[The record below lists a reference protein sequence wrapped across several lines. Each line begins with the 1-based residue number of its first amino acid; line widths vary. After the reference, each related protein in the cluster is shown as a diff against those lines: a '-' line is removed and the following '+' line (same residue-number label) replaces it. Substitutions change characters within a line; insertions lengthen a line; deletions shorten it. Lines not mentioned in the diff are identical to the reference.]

1 MALKIRRSFRRTFIK
16 VAAIFLAVFAVVT
29 ACLYIWFVNNS
40 KELLIELVKERS
52 AGKLKIELSDV
63 DLDIFSNEVK
73 IHKAV
78 IISANNVNAPITYR
92 VSFRKITLH
101 TNSIWSLLIKRGV
114 EIRQIKL
121 YDPAIE
127 VLNWQKENDSARKNN
142 LSLGTELGK
151 LYNSIQDAIATL
163 KTHSIFIIN
172 AKLTLVNKTDAGSS
186 PVIFSN
192 IYFTLKKLN
201 RHKGPKD
208 SYLDSNN
215 VIFSSSNQDITFTD
229 GIHKLLFKKL
239 VLQQGRSI
247 ILDSCTIIALPTRAM
262 GNSYNI
268 QFKRLALIG
277 VDFDTLYKTNL
288 IKADSVYCENPVSNI
303 NLISSLRDKNAP
315 SKGLPDLEKIIK
327 EFSGNLDL
335 GFVGVK
341 NADIHVNITGRQGR
355 SNVNSGKGNFQMQ
368 NLRINPDSS
377 QPITIKSFDMLI
389 KGYLLYNADSSCN
402 YSFDSI
408 RFANNKLLLNNFSLH
423 TASGIHTIRNYRDYS
438 MPYFEL
444 LNLDW
449 PELIFKQ
456 NLKATEAV
464 LHDPTINFIKSTK
477 ISSLKKSLIFNSRHT
492 FDDFME
498 IERLKIIN
506 GKINIE
512 WGSNNFLKLQGLN
525 VSLLPNDLKSYTDIK
540 LQTNVESLFFSSGY
554 FKMGNVNARLENVL
568 FNANDQ
574 VHAEEVF
581 INSSPGIDSKINDVS
596 IKNIFTEPGGNIV
609 IDGLAWQQGDILVSA
624 AGHTESKKKP
634 TSFLLK
640 NIWGKQTHVKF
651 ISKGNEGKALVEDVQ
666 IASLVKNDSG
676 QILLTGFKL
685 KGKEINF
692 FNSFTKI
699 NSENFSLSDNSQ
711 EFSKVTLRRI
721 NKSGEID
728 IATPYTTSRNLYQFF
743 FC

>member
-1 MALKIRRSFRRTFIK
+1 MQL
-16 VAAIFLAVFAVVT
+16 AI

-101 TNSIWSLLIKRGV
+101 TNSIWSLFIKRGV

-172 AKLTLVNKTDAGSS
+172 AKLTLVNKTDTGSS

-239 VLQQGRSI
+239 VLQRGRSI

-315 SKGLPDLEKIIK
+315 CSKGLPDLEKIIK

-341 NADIHVNITGRQGR
+341 NADIHVNITGTTGKIKCKFRQR
-355 SNVNSGKGNFQMQ
+355 KFPNAKPSHQSRFFTAYYHKKLRYVNQR
-368 NLRINPDSS
+368 L
-377 QPITIKSFDMLI
+377 
-389 KGYLLYNADSSCN
+389 
-402 YSFDSI
+402 
-408 RFANNKLLLNNFSLH
+408 
-423 TASGIHTIRNYRDYS
+423 
-438 MPYFEL
+438 
-444 LNLDW
+444 
-449 PELIFKQ
+449 
-456 NLKATEAV
+456 
-464 LHDPTINFIKSTK
+464 
-477 ISSLKKSLIFNSRHT
+477 SSL
-492 FDDFME
+492 
-498 IERLKIIN
+498 
-506 GKINIE
+506 
-512 WGSNNFLKLQGLN
+512 Q
-525 VSLLPNDLKSYTDIK
+525 
-540 LQTNVESLFFSSGY
+540 
-554 FKMGNVNARLENVL
+554 
-568 FNANDQ
+568 
-574 VHAEEVF
+574 
-581 INSSPGIDSKINDVS
+581 
-596 IKNIFTEPGGNIV
+596 
-609 IDGLAWQQGDILVSA
+609 
-624 AGHTESKKKP
+624 
-634 TSFLLK
+634 
-640 NIWGKQTHVKF
+640 
-651 ISKGNEGKALVEDVQ
+651 
-666 IASLVKNDSG
+666 
-676 QILLTGFKL
+676 
-685 KGKEINF
+685 
-692 FNSFTKI
+692 
-699 NSENFSLSDNSQ
+699 
-711 EFSKVTLRRI
+711 RR
-721 NKSGEID
+721 
-728 IATPYTTSRNLYQFF
+728 
-743 FC
+743 